1 MKAVRIHSFGGPEVL
16 SYEETPRPQVN
27 PDDVLIKVHAA
38 AINPVDWKIR
48 EGYLRGFI
56 DYELPVTLGWDVSGV
71 VEEVGGAV
79 TDLRVGDEV
88 YSRPDITRD
97 GAYAEYIAVRASE
110 AAPKPRSLDHVQA
123 ASVPLAALTAWAAL
137 FDTADL
143 QPDQT
148 VLIHAAAGGVGS
160 FAVQLAKW
168 KGARVIGTASAANHG
183 LLRELGADELIDY
196 TAARFEEVARGV
208 DVVLDTIGGDT
219 LERSWGVLRPGGVLV
234 SVVAQPDEATAAQHG
249 VRGASIFIQPD
260 KSRLVK
266 LAELIDAGHVR
277 PEVSAVLPLA
287 EARQAQELS
296 QSGHVRGKIV
306 LRVAEG

>member
-88 YSRPDITRD
+88 YLRPDITRD

-143 QPDQT
+143 QPGQT

>member
-143 QPDQT
+143 QPGQT

-219 LERSWGVLRPGGVLV
+219 LERSWGVLRLGGVLV